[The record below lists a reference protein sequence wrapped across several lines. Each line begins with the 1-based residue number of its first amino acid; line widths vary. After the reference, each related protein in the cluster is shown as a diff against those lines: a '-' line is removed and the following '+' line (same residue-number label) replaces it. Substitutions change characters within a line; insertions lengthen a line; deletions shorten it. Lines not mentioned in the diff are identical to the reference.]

1 MSRILTLVLLLA
13 VWLTPSAFAQ
23 SEASQTASEVVAEAT
38 GQKEAPPPEKS
49 ETPFEEPE
57 KKSGSFDII
66 SSDNA
71 DRIGEAL
78 DGAGGKLADKLENE
92 WGVTRSVSKRIG
104 EIIDFRVLGIS
115 LAQIATALVI
125 LIITLI
131 FRGIVTGV
139 IFRHLHRLAGKTK
152 TQHDEMFLQALE
164 KPVSVLLLVIGFF
177 LALVVLPMSEMMD
190 TFIRNLFRGGS
201 MFIVVWAIIRIIDVA
216 STILEDIT
224 RERDTALLGFLPVLR
239 KSVKVFVGIV
249 GVLMIID
256 NLGYNVS
263 GVLATLGIGGAAL
276 AFASKDTIANG
287 FGTLMIILDR
297 PFKVGDWIMVGDK
310 VDGDVEAIGLRST
323 KVRTWPKTVLSIPN
337 GVLANEYINNWSRM
351 PKRRVKQYVGV
362 TYESTAEDM
371 EGIVEDIKQLLKEDD
386 GVQQDFI
393 LVSFTDFGDSSL
405 NILVYYFTKTIAWI
419 PHMEIRQRINCK
431 IMRAIKA
438 RGLSIAFP
446 TRSLYLDGPV
456 ASKIAGMDYQSRW
469 DVQSGPGSSE
479 GRLPGDF
486 GPDAPR

>member
-1 MSRILTLVLLLA
+1 M
-13 VWLTPSAFAQ
+13 TP
-23 SEASQTASEVVAEAT
+23 SEVVREAE

-49 ETPFEEPE
+49 EADQAPAEGKEAPKE
-57 KKSGSFDII
+57 KGTEGTFTDVQ
-66 SSDNA
+66 A
-71 DRIGEAL
+71 DRLAEAL
-78 DGAGGKLADKLENE
+78 DGAGGKLANKLEKD
-92 WGVTRSVSKRIG
+92 WGVTRGVSRRIG
-104 EIIDFRVLGIS
+104 EFVDFKVLGYS
-115 LAQIATALVI
+115 LAQIITSLVI

-139 IFRHLHRLAGKTK
+139 IFRHLHKMAGKTK

-190 TFIRNLFRGGS
+190 TFIQNLFRGGS
-201 MFIVVWAIIRIIDVA
+201 MFIVVWALIRIIDVA
-216 STILEDIT
+216 SNILEDIT

-239 KSVKVFVGIV
+239 KSVKVFVTIV

-297 PFKVGDWIMVGDK
+297 PFKVGDWIIVGDK
-310 VDGDVEAIGLRST
+310 VDGDVESIGLRST

-351 PKRRVKQYVGV
+351 PKRRVKQYVGI
-362 TYESTAEDM
+362 TYEATAEDM
-371 EGIVEDIKQLLKEDD
+371 EGLVEDIKTLLKEDE

-405 NILVYYFTKTIAWI
+405 NILVYYFTKTIAWV
-419 PHMEIRQRINCK
+419 PHMEIRQRVNCK
-431 IMRAIKA
+431 IMRAIKK

-446 TRSLYLDGPV
+446 ARSLYLEGPV
-456 ASKIAGMDYQSRW
+456 ASKLADVPYESRW
-469 DVQSGPGSSE
+469 DAQSTGSE

-486 GPDAPR
+486 GPNAPQ